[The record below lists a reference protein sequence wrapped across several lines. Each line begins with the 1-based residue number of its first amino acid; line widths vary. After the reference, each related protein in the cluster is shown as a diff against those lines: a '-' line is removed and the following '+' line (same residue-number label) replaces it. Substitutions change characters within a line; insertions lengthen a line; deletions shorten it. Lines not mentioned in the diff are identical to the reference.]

1 MFDINHFLCGMC
13 CGSVSVCVCAFHLLT
28 KKFYYLH
35 NQHTLQY
42 LRFEKQACFVFLLYF
57 TVNVSMH
64 QTRDL
69 LLTTIPF
76 YISDNV
82 YILRHI
88 GTITQTKWGNIVWKM
103 YYPLTNIVIQAKF
116 WITRNMPHQRWF
128 MCDPVNMKTQLKP

>member
-1 MFDINHFLCGMC
+1 MATLCLILIIFCVVCM
-13 CGSVSVCVCAFHLLT
+13 VVVWVFVCVLSIYWHK

-42 LRFEKQACFVFLLYF
+42 LRFEKQASFVFLLYF

-76 YISDNV
+76 YISANV
-82 YILRHI
+82 YVLRHI
-88 GTITQTKWGNIVWKM
+88 GTITQTKWGNILWKM
-103 YYPLTNIVIQAKF
+103 YTHIVILATFGKHGTYH
-116 WITRNMPHQRWF
+116 IDVGII
-128 MCDPVNMKTQLKP
+128 MCDPVWT